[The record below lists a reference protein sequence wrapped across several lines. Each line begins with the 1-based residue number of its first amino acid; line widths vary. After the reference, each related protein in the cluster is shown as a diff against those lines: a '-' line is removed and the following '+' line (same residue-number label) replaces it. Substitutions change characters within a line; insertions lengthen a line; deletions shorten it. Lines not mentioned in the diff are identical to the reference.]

1 MLGALPKLLGRGFVL
16 GFLLPSILFCAYL
29 QAIES
34 HGSMLPGMQSL
45 DSLTQ
50 ATPIVLAVLVLA
62 VVLVALNRAIV
73 RILEGYGAY
82 NPIVVLKKLELR
94 HFKDKIA
101 PLYSEQNRLDK
112 ARENNPNER
121 PAIAD
126 FPRKLE
132 RAVKS
137 FPDHEDH
144 VLPTQFGNTMR
155 AFEVYPRVVYGMELI
170 ALWPRLYSVIPKSAR
185 DQVTDSRAMIDFNVN
200 VLLLSCFCLVVAL
213 FDDIKGRELGTYNA
227 IMLIIPS
234 ITALCA
240 WIALPQSA
248 QQWGEII
255 KSNFDLYR
263 PKLAKQLGLN
273 MPDTLEAE
281 RIMRREVSRAVLFR
295 SSYAATLTDSYRAKA
310 TPKNS

>member
-16 GFLLPSILFCAYL
+16 DSCYRQFSSVLICKLSS
-29 QAIES
+29 S

-144 VLPTQFGNTMR
+144 VLPTQF
-155 AFEVYPRVVYGMELI
+155 
-170 ALWPRLYSVIPKSAR
+170 
-185 DQVTDSRAMIDFNVN
+185 
-200 VLLLSCFCLVVAL
+200 
-213 FDDIKGRELGTYNA
+213 REYN
-227 IMLIIPS
+227 
-234 ITALCA
+234 
-240 WIALPQSA
+240 
-248 QQWGEII
+248 E
-255 KSNFDLYR
+255 
-263 PKLAKQLGLN
+263 GL
-273 MPDTLEAE
+273 
-281 RIMRREVSRAVLFR
+281 
-295 SSYAATLTDSYRAKA
+295 
-310 TPKNS
+310 